1 MFLQQ
6 YYWFKKSHPIFSDQQ
21 TNDLFPI
28 LIDHMYKEL
37 FHTLRPKLKLY
48 KSYEKAKEEV
58 ENLRKQLYPNL
69 LDGGASGDYA
79 KLNTIDENESEDMA
93 TEEYNS
99 ENVGSDDEL
108 VKPRTENEE
117 VDLLDYDDDGD
128 LREASPSE
136 DVKDGESVEPEKTT
150 EDLEFEAMFEKMAL
164 DSIQERI
171 KESNKINPRDIPT
184 VPMTAR
190 TGKKTY
196 EQLQETESS
205 KPADSVPFV
214 LMVRSAKG
222 GKQQFRTFA
231 APSDSQ
237 LAVNLKLQEQKIKEE
252 NERVKRLTLNIT
264 ERIEEESYQ
273 ESLLPQRSPAFNR
286 AKPQKVQK
294 FKHQK
299 GVPDADLI
307 FN

>member
-1 MFLQQ
+1 MGNFFKFVHFFFTLRLDCFLVFLQQ

-21 TNDLFPI
+21 SNDLFPI

-69 LDGGASGDYA
+69 IDGGAGGDSA
-79 KLNTIDENESEDMA
+79 ERKLNTIDENESEDVP

-117 VDLLDYDDDGD
+117 LDMMDYEDDGD
-128 LREASPSE
+128 LREASPNE
-136 DVKDGESVEPEKTT
+136 DVKELENVEPEKTQ
-150 EDLEFEAMFEKMAL
+150 EDLEFEAMYEKMAL

-171 KESNKINPRDIPT
+171 KDSTKVNPRDIP

-190 TGKKTY
+190 AGKKTY
-196 EQLQETESS
+196 EQLQ
-205 KPADSVPFV
+205 VILNFV
-214 LMVRSAKG
+214 L
-222 GKQQFRTFA
+222 T
-231 APSDSQ
+231 
-237 LAVNLKLQEQKIKEE
+237 E
-252 NERVKRLTLNIT
+252 NSFLT
-264 ERIEEESYQ
+264 
-273 ESLLPQRSPAFNR
+273 SLFFFLG
-286 AKPQKVQK
+286 
-294 FKHQK
+294 H
-299 GVPDADLI
+299 
-307 FN
+307 